1 VQQPPLDVMVRHI
14 IQAARDELAVLV
26 QEQRAGGEAAWNAP
40 TYCPG
45 WQAHDAIAHLRM
57 VPAVFEEQLRPI
69 VAGTPPPPFDPE
81 RPRALVARFAAL
93 PREELLAD
101 LERAYAEDFAFYE
114 GLDAAVLE
122 RPVPL
127 PFGTLPLGHT
137 AAIRLSELAIHHW
150 DIRAGVDPRAR
161 LTPEAVPLL
170 AAILTM
176 AVGALAHGEKTD
188 GVWQLD
194 VDAPGSGPL
203 TLRVQG
209 DQVSAAPGRAERPDA
224 RLALDGD
231 AWVRLGWGRLDL
243 AAEIERGRVR
253 VEGDRARAL
262 ALQRLFT
269 GV

>member
-1 VQQPPLDVMVRHI
+1 MEQPPLDAVVRSI
-14 IQAARDELAVLV
+14 IEAARDELAALV
-26 QEQRAGGEAAWNAP
+26 REQRAGGEAAWNAP

-45 WQAHDAIAHLRM
+45 WQARDVIAHLRM
-57 VPAVFEEQLRPI
+57 VPAVYEDQLRPV
-69 VAGTPPPPFDPE
+69 VAGRPQPPFELE
-81 RPRALVARFAAL
+81 RARALTAQFAAL

-101 LERAYAEDFAFYE
+101 LERAYAADFAFYE

-122 RPVPL
+122 RPVAL
-127 PFGTLPLGHT
+127 PFGTVPLGYT
-137 AAIRLSELAIHHW
+137 AAVRLNELAIHHW
-150 DIRAGVDPRAR
+150 DIRAGLDPRAR

-170 AAILTM
+170 ATILTM

-188 GVWQLD
+188 GTWQLD
-194 VDAPGSGPL
+194 VDAPGGGPL

-209 DQVSAAPGRAERPDA
+209 DQVSAVPGPAERPDA